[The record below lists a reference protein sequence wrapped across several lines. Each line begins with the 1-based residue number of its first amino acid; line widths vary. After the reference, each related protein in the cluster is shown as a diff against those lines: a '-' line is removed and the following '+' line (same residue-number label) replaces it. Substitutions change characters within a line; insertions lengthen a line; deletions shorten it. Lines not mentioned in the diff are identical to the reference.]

1 MLPGKRFLG
10 YRCIQRCEM
19 TGENAKAKSI
29 FDTINQDAIATFR
42 LHYQIA
48 IAPKNQPMPI
58 HGPANQTQSCAIL
71 APILL
76 QAACIILHSLVR
88 LITSDN
94 DIASI
99 MDMMPVSISRVIGSS
114 FDHAT
119 LARWLCFTILW
130 AEHERRWSRHGPKES
145 LILWRGEAT
154 GGLPHA
160 PQRDSSQRGNPSPH
174 KNSYFLCQ

>member
-1 MLPGKRFLG
+1 MYPAMRNDRRKCESEIDIRHDQPGCDCHFPASLSNSDCPQKF
-10 YRCIQRCEM
+10 
-19 TGENAKAKSI
+19 
-29 FDTINQDAIATFR
+29 
-42 LHYQIA
+42 
-48 IAPKNQPMPI
+48 PMPI
-58 HGPANQTQSCAIL
+58 HRPIETTQSCAIL
-71 APILL
+71 ALRLL
-76 QAACIILHSLVR
+76 QIACIILHSLVR

-160 PQRDSSQRGNPSPH
+160 PLRASSQCGNPSPH